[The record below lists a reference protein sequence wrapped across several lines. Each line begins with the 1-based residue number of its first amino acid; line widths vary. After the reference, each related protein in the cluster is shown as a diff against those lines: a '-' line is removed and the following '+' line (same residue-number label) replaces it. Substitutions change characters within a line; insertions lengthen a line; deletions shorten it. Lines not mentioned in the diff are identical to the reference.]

1 MFISLFFSLVQT
13 LLPSSPVDFTVE
25 KITASHE
32 GSFLALSGKRGVTV
46 LELPRRWGPN
56 GQYKEGKER
65 ILCRYVVRVIHLC
78 TFIIGKFH
86 FYFCTQNVRMCFI
99 VSDGIA

>member
-1 MFISLFFSLVQT
+1 MLYYVSLQT

-25 KITASHE
+25 KIIASHE
-32 GSFLALSGKRGVTV
+32 GSYLALSGRRGVTV

-65 ILCRYVVRVIHLC
+65 ILCRYVGTSFLNCILYELESPMLAHLD
-78 TFIIGKFH
+78 
-86 FYFCTQNVRMCFI
+86 N
-99 VSDGIA
+99 